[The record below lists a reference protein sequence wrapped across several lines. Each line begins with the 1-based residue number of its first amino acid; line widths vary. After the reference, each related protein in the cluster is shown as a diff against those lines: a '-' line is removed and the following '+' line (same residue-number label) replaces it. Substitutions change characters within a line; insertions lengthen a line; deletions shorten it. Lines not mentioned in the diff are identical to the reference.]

1 MQSLGKVQV
10 PQTNQNNQS
19 CLLNIIIKPLPLL
32 CAATTSPC
40 LMLLNHYIRSPPKLV
55 RITLPYPCYTQSTS
69 HTHINPVEATHPSF
83 LLQIPTMYSGPQN
96 QCCQDALFSFL
107 NTVQYQGSN

>member
-40 LMLLNHYIRSPPKLV
+40 LMLLNHHIRSPPKLV
-55 RITLPYPCYTQSTS
+55 RTTLPYPCYTQSTS
-69 HTHINPVEATHPSF
+69 HTHINPVEATHPSC
-83 LLQIPTMYSGPQN
+83 LLQIPLCTAVNQFLEGWKWSQGCQN
-96 QCCQDALFSFL
+96 TC
-107 NTVQYQGSN
+107 GH